1 MPIHTHVVGAVGL
14 LTLDRPE
21 RAHAYD
27 GPLLEVLLEGARAL
41 AATCRV
47 LVLGSTGEAAFC
59 GGADLDALANASP
72 LDALELRSQRVF
84 TALARLPVVTIVAVQ
99 GAAVAGGFELA
110 LACDLRV
117 ASPKARFWLPE
128 TRLGIVPSAGGT
140 TRLGRLVGAS
150 RAKEV
155 ILGGRILDADA
166 ARDWGL
172 VHRIAAD
179 PRAEALRWAEEVAQ
193 RDPVALAMAKELLDA
208 TESDGALARERQ
220 AEALLYA
227 RLAGTPRG

>member
-1 MPIHTHVVGAVGL
+1 MPIHTHVAGAVGF

-27 GPLLEVLLEGARAL
+27 GPLLEALLEGARAL

-47 LVLGSTGEAAFC
+47 IVLGSTGEAAFC
-59 GGADLDALANASP
+59 GGADRDAMAGAHP
-72 LDALELRSQRVF
+72 LDAVDLRSQHVF
-84 TALARLPVVTIVAVQ
+84 TAIARLPVVTIVAVQ

-117 ASPKARFWLPE
+117 AGPKARFWLPE
-128 TRLGIVPSAGGT
+128 TRLGLLPSAGGT

-155 ILGGRILDADA
+155 ILGGRTLDAEA
-166 ARDWGL
+166 AREWGI
-172 VHRIAAD
+172 VHRIAED
-179 PRAEALRWAEEVAQ
+179 PRAEALRWAKEVAE
-193 RDPVALAMAKELLDA
+193 RDPVALALAKELLDVS
-208 TESDGALARERQ
+208 ESDGALARERQ
-220 AEALLYA
+220 AEAFLYA
-227 RLAGTPRG
+227 RRLPRG